1 MSHRRIE
8 YLNDNRILYK
18 RNPIND
24 EPSHSTEYYDFYE
37 DGTYEYY
44 HLFNSASKITSFRSL
59 KWHSL
64 VLCYLNNW
72 NMSKHAKTI
81 RFICDKRNGFVTFKL
96 NEHSIEQIIQQT
108 FWGGVYAPKNKLR
121 KIIFKDFCMLDFG
134 QKMKIV
140 GELLGRQKLTNKEDI
155 YECMINLNED
165 NIKIT
170 WGKVAKLLKCSE
182 RTVIRNLDKQ
192 LKKEKELLNKLN
204 TN

>member
-24 EPSHSTEYYDFYE
+24 DPSHSTEYYDFYE

-108 FWGGVYAPKNKLR
+108 FWGGIYAPKNKLR

-192 LKKEKELLNKLN
+192 LKKEKELLNRLN

>member
-37 DGTYEYY
+37 EGTHEYY

-72 NMSKHAKTI
+72 NMSRHTKTI